1 VASMSH
7 VVAAPHSTVA
17 RRRRFVSGGG
27 GLLSLLHISQL
38 AGIKAGD
45 RMMSYKDLLV
55 VLDSDAASRRRADLA
70 VALAERFAAH
80 LVGLYP
86 LPVPEAPHHLSY
98 YDPAVLDPFFL
109 DLREQAQAASE
120 VEREAFEHAASL
132 RGLSVEWR
140 VIAEG

>member
-27 GLLSLLHISQL
+27 GLLTLLPSSQL

-70 VALAERFAAH
+70 AALAERFAAH
-80 LVGLYP
+80 LIGLYP

-98 YDPAVLDPFFL
+98 YDPAVLDPLFL
-109 DLREQAQAASE
+109 CMRQQDAADDDA
-120 VEREAFEHAASL
+120 VRDAFAEYASL
-132 RGLSVEWR
+132 SGISVD
-140 VIAEG
+140 